1 MFDVGFLCCREEEV
15 RIMMVQK
22 RARSKVMTRRN
33 DCVIE
38 KIVTLKVC
46 VISTEEGVQ
55 ILLMSNVCLDC
66 TAQTYR
72 RTLRNYFYFNTG

>member
-1 MFDVGFLCCREEEV
+1 
-15 RIMMVQK
+15 MMVQK

-55 ILLMSNVCLDC
+55 ILLMSNVYLDY

-72 RTLRNYFYFNTG
+72 RTLRNYFNFNTG